1 MTHSQIKPCVLEA
14 KQLYLAQGGARGV
27 KIKDNGLYP
36 LVAIIIIHSSTDT
49 ASQLASHNSND
60 WGEENDTANN
70 TRVADMRGQRGFA
83 LRVSIPFN
91 RQPGH

>member
-1 MTHSQIKPCVLEA
+1 MTHTLKIKPCVLEA

-27 KIKDNGLYP
+27 KIKDNGHHHP
-36 LVAIIIIHSSTDT
+36 FINRHSRQLV
-49 ASQLASHNSND
+49 SHNSND

-70 TRVADMRGQRGFA
+70 TRVADMRGQWGFA